1 MIGGPTLK
9 SAIVKS
15 LGNLFSVPNELAELV
30 TRTFTWLCVTTL
42 NCDILSFVL
51 WLRWTPYNFDVCW
64 HGWQL
69 QCSFF
74 QREVNNHDIQDAW
87 KRNHIIL
94 VTWYVYSVSMF
105 SAVLF
110 TPIFAAKHEM
120 KIIRWIHISFIFELK
135 LRISPKTK
143 LNDDVIWT
151 RVDFWN
157 KRWRPLKNSGML
169 EKTVVYPLGYL
180 QAPSHTTPP

>member
-15 LGNLFSVPNELAELV
+15 FGNLFSVPNELAELV

-42 NCDILSFVL
+42 NCDIFCFVL
-51 WLRWTPYNFDVCW
+51 WLRWMRNNFDVCW

-105 SAVLF
+105 SLLCCFHPYSQQNMEWKSYDKF
-110 TPIFAAKHEM
+110 T
-120 KIIRWIHISFIFELK
+120 SF
-135 LRISPKTK
+135 SY
-143 LNDDVIWT
+143 LN
-151 RVDFWN
+151 
-157 KRWRPLKNSGML
+157 
-169 EKTVVYPLGYL
+169 
-180 QAPSHTTPP
+180 

>member
-1 MIGGPTLK
+1 MYTHHKNQIYYWLDRLIKYSFLKQTNWSKHDWRTNLKIGYSQIFWKPFLCSKWIGRASDSHIYLTLRYNTK
-9 SAIVKS
+9 LRHFQFCSVVD
-15 LGNLFSVPNELAELV
+15 NL
-30 TRTFTWLCVTTL
+30 
-42 NCDILSFVL
+42 
-51 WLRWTPYNFDVCW
+51 DVCW

-110 TPIFAAKHEM
+110 TPIFAAKYGM
-120 KIIRWIHISFIFELK
+120 KIIR
-135 LRISPKTK
+135 
-143 LNDDVIWT
+143 
-151 RVDFWN
+151 
-157 KRWRPLKNSGML
+157 
-169 EKTVVYPLGYL
+169 
-180 QAPSHTTPP
+180 

>member
-15 LGNLFSVPNELAELV
+15 FGNLFSVPNELAELV

-87 KRNHIIL
+87 KRNHIYSGHVICL
-94 VTWYVYSVSMF
+94 FRLDVFCCVVYTDIRSKIWNENHKINSH
-105 SAVLF
+105 LF
-110 TPIFAAKHEM
+110 H
-120 KIIRWIHISFIFELK
+120 
-135 LRISPKTK
+135 
-143 LNDDVIWT
+143 IWT
-151 RVDFWN
+151 
-157 KRWRPLKNSGML
+157 
-169 EKTVVYPLGYL
+169 KT
-180 QAPSHTTPP
+180 